1 VTPATAELLAELQAA
16 PATVKPVDRPRAEHT
31 ARLAYLMVREA
42 CRRGLPAPQE
52 WDLLTYD
59 AIALIWPRLT
69 VTVRGRRHTDRD
81 VAPAVDELARLLP
94 RQVAA

>member
-1 VTPATAELLAELQAA
+1 VTPATAELLAELEAA
-16 PATVKPVDRPRAEHT
+16 PATVDPADRPAAEHT

-42 CRRGLPAPQE
+42 CRRGLPAPAE

-59 AIALIWPRLT
+59 AIALIGPRIT

-81 VAPAVDELARLLP
+81 VAPAVDELARMLP
-94 RQVAA
+94 RWVAA